1 MLCFN
6 KGVGVYRKEE
16 QADVEYYPY
25 EEEMEDVK
33 LDDERENH
41 WRMVFEDNDG
51 EEDDKKAL
59 LNGKSWGVY
68 VN

>member
-1 MLCFN
+1 M
-6 KGVGVYRKEE
+6 
-16 QADVEYYPY
+16 EYHPY

-51 EEDDKKAL
+51 EDDDKKAL
-59 LNGKSWGVY
+59 LNGKSWDVY